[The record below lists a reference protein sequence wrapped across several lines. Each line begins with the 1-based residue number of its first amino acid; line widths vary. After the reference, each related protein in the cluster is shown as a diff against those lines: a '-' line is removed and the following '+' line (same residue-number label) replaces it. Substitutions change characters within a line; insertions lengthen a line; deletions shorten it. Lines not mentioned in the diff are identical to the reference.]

1 MRTLFFLFFTLWST
15 FAWSQEW
22 HHGFITQQISLDQ
35 GGFHVEVDGIRY
47 LIMRDA
53 KIHIDSVEHEVPDR
67 MTYITT
73 KSKVRILRE
82 GLRIYAIELEWR
94 NYL

>member
-1 MRTLFFLFFTLWST
+1 MRTLFFLIFTLWST
-15 FAWSQEW
+15 LAWSQGW
-22 HHGFITQQISLDQ
+22 QYGFVTQQISLDQ

-53 KIHIDSVEHEVPDR
+53 KIRINSIEHDVADR

-73 KSKVRILRE
+73 KSKVRILRD
-82 GLRIYAIELEWR
+82 GLRIYAIQLEWR
-94 NYL
+94 N

>member
-15 FAWSQEW
+15 LAWSQEW
-22 HHGFITQQISLDQ
+22 HYGFITQQISLDQ

-53 KIHIDSVEHEVPDR
+53 KIRIDSTNHEVPDR
-67 MTYITT
+67 MTYITP
-73 KSKVRILRE
+73 KSKVHFLRD

-94 NYL
+94 NEL